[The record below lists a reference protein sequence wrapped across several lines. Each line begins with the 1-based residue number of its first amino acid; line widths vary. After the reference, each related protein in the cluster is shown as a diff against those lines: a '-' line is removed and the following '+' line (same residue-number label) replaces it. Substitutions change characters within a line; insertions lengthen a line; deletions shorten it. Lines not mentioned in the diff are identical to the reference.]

1 MTQDLRRALR
11 EFQDYSDD
19 VQRSGF
25 QTFDDALK
33 RLLSVLDATTPM
45 GSLAS
50 RVLPQPDFEA
60 WHQTALAQTGG
71 MGGGGSLSWPATNA
85 DRVALQLELLR
96 RVADDRL
103 NLWKFSHTF
112 LTTSG
117 KYDDMVHAFSGQ
129 VVRPFVRDLLR
140 LLHAEPEMGESD
152 ESAKPAQTG
161 GSVFVNPGRIAEL
174 NARLGGPQDV
184 RKLVRLCEELNICYT
199 HECYFA
205 VAMLTRSVLDH
216 VPPFFGH
223 RTFSEVVNNHSWGPS
238 RRDAMD
244 HLQNSARKIADVHLH
259 TTASRDEILP
269 NQAQVNFG
277 PSLDVLLGEL
287 VRLLKGAVP
296 P

>member
-1 MTQDLRRALR
+1 MTQDLRRSLR
-11 EFQDYSDD
+11 EFQDYAED

-25 QTFDDALK
+25 QTFDDNLK

-45 GSLAS
+45 GSLAI
-50 RVLPQPDFEA
+50 RALPQPDFETS
-60 WHQTALAQTGG
+60 HQAALAQAGG
-71 MGGGGSLSWPATNA
+71 LGGGAPLSWPPANA
-85 DRVALQLELLR
+85 ERVALQLELLR

-103 NLWKFSHTF
+103 DLWKFSHTF

-117 KYDDMVHAFSGQ
+117 KYDDMVHALSSH

-140 LLHAEPEMGESD
+140 LLHAQPEMGEPG
-152 ESAKPAQTG
+152 ENAKPAPTSG
-161 GSVFVNPGRIAEL
+161 DVFVNPGRIAEL
-174 NARLGGPQDV
+174 NARLGGPHDV

-205 VAMLTRSVLDH
+205 VAMLTRSILDH

-223 RTFSEVVNNHSWGPS
+223 RTFSEVVNSHSWGRS

-277 PSLDVLLGEL
+277 PSLDVLLEEL
-287 VRLLKGAVP
+287 VRLLKGGAAP
-296 P
+296 